1 MLQQGKKLQAKKSLN
16 AIIKHSKIKKQIVEA
31 EKLLQ
36 TLNAKKDQK

>member
-1 MLQQGKKLQAKKSLN
+1 MLQQGKKSQAKKSLD

-36 TLNAKKDQK
+36 TLNTKKDQK

>member
-16 AIIKHSKIKKQIVEA
+16 AIIKHSKIKKQILEA

-36 TLNAKKDQK
+36 TLNGKKDQK